1 MSLVIFK
8 LRKCWFWVLN
18 IMGCGFCLPFVFPFP
33 RLGEKVKDF
42 GFANCDF
49 SKIKDHL
56 EPKGPII
63 CKIYK
68 GEKVWT

>member
-1 MSLVIFK
+1 
-8 LRKCWFWVLN
+8 
-18 IMGCGFCLPFVFPFP
+18 MGCGFCLPFVFPFP